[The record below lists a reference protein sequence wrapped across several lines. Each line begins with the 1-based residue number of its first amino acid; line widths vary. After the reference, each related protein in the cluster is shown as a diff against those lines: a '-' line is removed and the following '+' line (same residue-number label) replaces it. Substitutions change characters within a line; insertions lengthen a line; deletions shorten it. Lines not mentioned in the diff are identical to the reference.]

1 MLNMGKYRAKMP
13 GPDSPPCHSIFVGHN
28 PSLQTWET
36 GHYYANPSNRFWKLL
51 GESGIIDGEDP
62 KLDDILVDD
71 FGFGFCDVIETPGND
86 ANTISRQEFK
96 GDAALF
102 LKRIENYALSMNG
115 SLKRICFVGKRQ
127 WKQLFTPILARCDH
141 GKQSNEHRPRNWPVS
156 LIGVDVWILPSP
168 SGRAVL
174 SNEERGAPYRDLASE
189 IDDI

>member
-1 MLNMGKYRAKMP
+1 MEARAVKTKEDARKIVEERGLKHVKVGVFDIDGILRGKYMAKEKFF
-13 GPDSPPCHSIFVGHN
+13 SALKN
-28 PSLQTWET
+28 
-36 GHYYANPSNRFWKLL
+36 
-51 GESGIIDGEDP
+51 
-62 KLDDILVDD
+62 
-71 FGFGFCDVIETPGND
+71 GFGFCDVIETPGND

-96 GDAALF
+96 GNAALF